1 MATIAEQ
8 LTSLA
13 NTKTAIKDAIVAKGV
28 SVADTDTFASYADKI
43 GQIETG
49 GGGEVVNKT
58 KFGMTIDELLGDVDA
73 DGVYTLPTTPLS
85 INLSGV
91 KSVPA
96 NSFYYAFPG
105 KYVAELIANDVVF
118 VGASGF
124 MDALFSAKGNIKI
137 RFDSLEEVT
146 SDNAFSN
153 MCNYGS
159 TTLDVVFSKLKRV
172 LANNAFN
179 GAFGNAKVI
188 PDEVFPVLEEV
199 SGNNAFSQF
208 RSVSSTDIIKF
219 SALKKITGA
228 NSAYSATF
236 QVYSAVVWHFPS
248 VTEISGYVFYSSGAK
263 EIHFAAA
270 NQAAIEACPNY
281 DIKWGATNATIY
293 FDL

>member
-58 KFGMTIDELLGDVDA
+58 KLGLTIDEFLGDVDA
-73 DGVYTLPTTPLS
+73 DGVYTPPTTPLS

-91 KSVPA
+91 KSVSA
-96 NSFYYAFPG
+96 NSFYYAFSG
-105 KYVAELIANDVVF
+105 EYVAELIANDVVF
-118 VGASGF
+118 VDTASF
-124 MDALFSAKGNIKI
+124 QNVFYASKGDIKI

-146 SDNAFSN
+146 GISAFNN
-153 MCNYGS
+153 MCNFGS

-172 LANNAFN
+172 SANNAFN
-179 GAFGNAKVI
+179 NAFGNAKVI
-188 PDEVFPVLEEV
+188 PDEVFPVLEEI
-199 SGNNAFSQF
+199 SGDNAFRQF

-219 SALKKITGA
+219 SALKKITGS
-228 NSAYSATF
+228 NSAYTSPF
-236 QVYSAVVWHFPS
+236 QIFSAVVWHFPS